1 MPKPSLEGRVD
12 ELEIQ
17 FAYTQRA
24 VEELDGVVR
33 VCGDELAELRREV
46 ESLRNMIKGLIE
58 GDNEIEEDAAP
69 A

>member
-12 ELEIQ
+12 ELELQ

-33 VCGDELAELRREV
+33 VCGDELTELRREV

-58 GDNEIEEDAAP
+58 GDGETDDEAP
-69 A
+69 L